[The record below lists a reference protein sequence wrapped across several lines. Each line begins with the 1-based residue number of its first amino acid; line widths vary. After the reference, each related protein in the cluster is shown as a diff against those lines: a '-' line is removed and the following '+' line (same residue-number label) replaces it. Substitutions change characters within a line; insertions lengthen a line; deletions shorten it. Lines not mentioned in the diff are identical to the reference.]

1 MVFSANPLSLSVPEA
16 AFESWLRDSGYLE
29 VLDERT
35 TSVDRSFFT
44 SDRDGSSTSIATSP
58 SSATNYSVFSFIFS
72 YLGTFFSLF
81 TLNPFAKLIAD
92 DFAGDAPSW
101 TVGFFGCFDS
111 YSFPSSPSQAK
122 MRVHEN
128 VKRYARNYATLAVIF
143 FASALYQM
151 PLALVGLLSCL
162 ALWDLFRFCSD
173 KWGWERYSSIRQ
185 CLVRIAQCATA
196 VILYYT
202 HVQLALFCAIGVS
215 YAVLILHASLRK
227 LTTVKQPT
235 QADGYKRLQQ
245 SKYRS

>member
-1 MVFSANPLSLSVPEA
+1 MAFLANPLSLSVPEA

-35 TSVDRSFFT
+35 TSLDRSFFS
-44 SDRDGSSTSIATSP
+44 SDRDGSSTSVTTSP
-58 SSATNYSVFSFIFS
+58 SSVTNYSFFYFIFS

-81 TLNPFAKLIAD
+81 TLNPFAKLTTD

-101 TVGFFGCFDS
+101 TVGFFGCLDS
-111 YSFPSSPSQAK
+111 YSFPSSPSQARL
-122 MRVHEN
+122 RVQEN

-143 FASALYQM
+143 FAISLYQI
-151 PLALVGLLSCL
+151 PVAFLGLLSCL
-162 ALWDLFRFCSD
+162 ALWDLFRFCSN
-173 KWGWERYSSIRQ
+173 KWGLERYSSIRQ
-185 CLVRIAQCATA
+185 GLVRIAQCATA
-196 VILYYT
+196 VILYWT

-227 LTTVKQPT
+227 LTTTKQLT
-235 QADGYKRLQQ
+235 QADGHKRVQQ